1 MVIIFDANEENTY
14 INLIVELLVVVEDFA
29 SFSWVHCVY
38 DLEASV
44 SLLVNSVLERLFIEV
59 LEGAGR

>member
-1 MVIIFDANEENTY
+1 MVTIFDGNGKNTY
-14 INLIVELLVVVEDFA
+14 INLIVELLIVVEDFT
-29 SFSWVHCVY
+29 SFSRVHCVY

-59 LEGAGR
+59 LERTGR

>member
-1 MVIIFDANEENTY
+1 MVTIFDANEKNTY
-14 INLIVELLVVVEDFA
+14 INLIVELLIVVEDFA
-29 SFSWVHCVY
+29 SFSWVHRVY

-59 LEGAGR
+59 LERAGR

>member
-29 SFSWVHCVY
+29 SFSWVHCVD

-59 LEGAGR
+59 LERAGR

>member
-1 MVIIFDANEENTY
+1 MVTIFDANEKNTY
-14 INLIVELLVVVEDFA
+14 INLVVELLIVVEDFA
-29 SFSWVHCVY
+29 SFSWVHRVY

-59 LEGAGR
+59 LERAGR